1 MLFADGENNLPST
14 PFEMYTDFNKNVH
27 VPIKPQRV
35 GLGLISATT
44 DWEYYAKDYL
54 WTVFTRVLLWN
65 P

>member
-54 WTVFTRVLLWN
+54 
-65 P
+65 